1 MKFNVD
7 SARIR
12 RLVTYVYSLDND
24 AFELQRMEAEY
35 DDDIAHEP
43 SKELEDTCNKHF
55 NARAD
60 ILAEIESYSHHGI
73 FTFIDK
79 YYANG
84 VNEEHGRNA
93 ADVQRSMIS
102 LLFPL
107 TDDDLI
113 FEQFQKYRWEQQPE
127 AIWQFCRERYSW
139 AKDQWPNLSGRLT
152 TVWTLQ
158 ELGLIPD
165 EVDIKT
171 IISVNARNDLR
182 EIKIHTHGPFEP
194 TPAEANTSVY
204 DDEKELDDG

>member
-1 MKFNVD
+1 M
-7 SARIR
+7 I
-12 RLVTYVYSLDND
+12 
-24 AFELQRMEAEY
+24 
-35 DDDIAHEP
+35 
-43 SKELEDTCNKHF
+43 
-55 NARAD
+55 
-60 ILAEIESYSHHGI
+60 HHSP
-73 FTFIDK
+73 
-79 YYANG
+79 NW

-93 ADVQRSMIS
+93 ADVQRSMMS

-113 FEQFQKYRWEQQPE
+113 FEQFQQYKWEHQPE

-182 EIKIHTHGPFEP
+182 ETKIHTHGPLAPAP
-194 TPAEANTSVY
+194 TEALRSVS
-204 DDEKELDDG
+204 DEATDLEDG